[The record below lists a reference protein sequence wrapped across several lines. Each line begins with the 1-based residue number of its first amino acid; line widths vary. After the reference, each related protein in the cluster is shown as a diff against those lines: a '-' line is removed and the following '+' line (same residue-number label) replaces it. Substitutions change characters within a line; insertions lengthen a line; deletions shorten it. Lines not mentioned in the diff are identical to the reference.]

1 METVG
6 QAAARLLARLERAAK
21 AKEIERDRLSVVRD
35 AVPASTTDAQPAPDT
50 RAKTS
55 ATKDRTANAMPRGLE
70 IRMRLPLALGRGGE
84 DGPSSRLAAPVRP
97 ACNDNRRDHAEALRT
112 GCSERASTPFSS
124 QR

>member
-1 METVG
+1 METIG
-6 QAAARLLARLERAAK
+6 SAARRLLERLERAAK

-70 IRMRLPLALGRGGE
+70 IRMRLPQAPGREADRFPRPFASRPSGAQVAANDDRKGHHAVLPTLAI
-84 DGPSSRLAAPVRP
+84 
-97 ACNDNRRDHAEALRT
+97 
-112 GCSERASTPFSS
+112 
-124 QR
+124 